1 MKKIHKALTFR
12 ASSIGDCLMGKHLLE
27 NIHAQ
32 YANARLG
39 IVVASR
45 GAMIH
50 DLFAAYPWLEIVE
63 VNRRNPRDLFSLLRN
78 FFRSD
83 LVITQY
89 AGKKGG
95 RFGFASKLVARLLA
109 KRGGL
114 IGFNDALQWNKYL
127 YDRLLPVRSDMAVVE
142 HDHAVL
148 RAENMFIS
156 SLFPTL
162 KFIKDD
168 SVLAKFCLEKEKYI
182 IVHLFAGNMKRGL
195 HPDRKHEILRALAKK
210 NSNINLVVTGGV
222 ADREEALRVAE
233 NIPVR
238 VIAGDATLQEMMNL
252 IDQSH
257 SVVSVDTGVAH
268 IAAQLRKPLVVMR
281 TCLGANWWFCEQ
293 YGDTAPIT
301 ILSCDEKCVDG
312 HIAKNYPDC
321 INEISNEAILQAVA
335 QRTNIVLLK

>member
-27 NIHAQ
+27 NIYAQ
-32 YANARLG
+32 HPNARLG

-45 GAMIH
+45 GAMIR
-50 DLFAAYPWLEIVE
+50 DLFAAYPWLEVVE
-63 VNRRNPRDLFSLLRN
+63 ANRRNPRALFSLLRN

-95 RFGFASKLVARLLA
+95 RFGFASKLAARLLA

-114 IGFNDALQWNKYL
+114 IGFNDASQWNGYL
-127 YDRLLPVRSDMAVVE
+127 YDRLLPVRSDKAVAE

-148 RAENMFIS
+148 RAEGIPIS

-168 SVLAKFCLEKEKYI
+168 SVLTKFGLEKEKYI
-182 IVHLFAGNMKRGL
+182 IVHLFAGNMSRGL
-195 HPDRKHEILRALAKK
+195 HPDQKREILLALAKK
-210 NSNINLVVTGGV
+210 FPNIHLVVSGGI
-222 ADREEALRVAE
+222 ADKEEALRVAG
-233 NIPVR
+233 NIPVK

-252 IDQSH
+252 IDQSRG
-257 SVVSVDTGVAH
+257 VVSVDTGMAH

-281 TCLGANWWFCEQ
+281 TCLGANWWFHEQ
-293 YGDTAPIT
+293 YGDKAPIT
-301 ILSCDEKCVDG
+301 ILSCDEGCVGG

-321 INEISNEAILQAVA
+321 INEIPNEAILRAVA
-335 QRTNIVLLK
+335 